1 MAWSPFAASKPRVAG
16 LVLATVLS
24 VCVSL
29 WTQAALAG
37 SGLASYL
44 PKVSPVDFFPAAD
57 RFGPPQGDPPIL
69 PVYSGDQL
77 QGFVYL
83 NSDFANATGYSGKPI
98 QLLVGIDPKGVLT
111 GLKLVEHK
119 EPIVLVGIPEKRIL
133 EAVNKLIG
141 ADLGSVARGAAAAPQ
156 VDIVSGATVTVLV
169 IGDSIVRSATKLIRS
184 GRLGAEGSQ
193 VAAAAPRAA
202 KAIDTAKSEVRDWQT
217 LVGDGSVRRLTL
229 SVADVNQAFEKSG
242 NAAAAGRPEEGAP
255 DDTFIDLYVADVAV
269 PTIGRSLLGD
279 DGYDRLAGRLK
290 PGQQA
295 LVVAGAGR
303 YSFKGAA
310 YVRGGI
316 FDRIELIQET
326 NSIRFRDRDHTRL
339 GSLAAEGAP
348 DFPEIALFIVPAD
361 FAFDPTEPWV
371 LQLLV
376 QRVVGARDKAWVTF
390 DLGYALPETYLKR
403 EAPVQPA
410 AAAAP
415 TAKPAPRGRPRSRRA
430 DDRRGSVVDA
440 DLARRT
446 SSRSASTIA
455 ALGALTLIFFFQ
467 NFLVRRPTV
476 YTWVRRGY
484 LLFILVWLG
493 WFANAQL
500 SVVNVLTFTN
510 SLLTGFS
517 WEYFLSA
524 PLIFVLW
531 ASIAAGLL
539 FWGRG
544 PFCGW
549 LCPFGALQELLN
561 NVAQALKI
569 PQYRVPWGLHER
581 LWPIKYIIFLGLFGM
596 SLYSTAFA
604 EQLAEVEPF
613 KTSIILKFAREWPF
627 VVYALTLLGAGLFVE
642 RFFCRYM
649 CPLGAALAIPGR
661 IRMFEWLRRWP
672 ECGSP
677 CQRCANECP
686 VQAIHPEGHINVNEC
701 IYCMHCQEL
710 YFDDHR
716 CPHMIQ
722 VRLKREKRQALSSPS
737 MRPAAKARA
746 PSSPPGENPSG
757 RHLSTPSRHLQPEDR
772 KPRRQIMSDN
782 ENGKGVSRR
791 TLLGTTAAAAGVGLA
806 GGAVVTKDGG
816 GFVSTADAQTKA
828 AAPKAPPARP
838 AVQKTEVAPGELDE
852 YYVFFSSGQSGE
864 MRIIGLPSMR
874 ELMRVPVFNRC
885 SATGWGQTNESL
897 KVLTEGLLPETR
909 EFLKNRGGTYMN
921 GDLHHPHVSFTDG
934 TYDGRYVFV
943 NDKANS
949 RVARVRLDVMK
960 CDKIIELPNQHTV
973 HGLRLQKYPRT
984 GYVYCN
990 GEDGVPLP
998 NDGKVLDN
1006 PKEYRSIF
1014 TALDGDTMKVAWQ
1027 VIVSGNLDNVDSDY
1041 QGKYC
1046 FSTCY
1051 NAEEGVT
1058 LAEMT
1063 ANEQDW
1069 VVIFNLKRIEDA
1081 VKKGDFKE
1089 MNGVPVLDGRKGS
1102 PYTRYVPVS
1111 NNPHG
1116 INTAPGRHPFRGGRQ
1131 AFANRDGV

>member
-1 MAWSPFAASKPRVAG
+1 MLQSTHVVPNYLVQAARVFF
-16 LVLATVLS
+16 VLAFLCVLS
-24 VCVSL
+24 SAD
-29 WTQAALAG
+29 T
-37 SGLASYL
+37 ASTADL
-44 PKVSPVDFFPAAD
+44 RSFLSKVAPADFFPEAD
-57 RFGPPQGDPPIL
+57 RFGSPQGDPPVI
-69 PVYSGDQL
+69 PAYRGDQL

-83 NSDFANATGYSGKPI
+83 NSDFANAVGYSGKPI
-98 QLLVGIDPKGVLT
+98 QVLVGIDPKGVLT
-111 GLKLVEHK
+111 GLKLLEHK

-141 ADLGSVARGAAAAPQ
+141 VDLGSVARGAAPAPQ

-184 GRLGAEGSQ
+184 GRLGGQDSQ
-193 VAAAAPRAA
+193 VATAPRVA
-202 KAIDTAKSEVRDWQT
+202 KVIDAGKSEIRDWHT

-229 SVADVNQAFEKSG
+229 SVGDVNQAFERSG
-242 NAAAAGRPEEGAP
+242 NAAAAGRPEEGAA
-255 DDTFIDLYVADVAV
+255 DDTFIELYVADVAV

-279 DGYDRLAGRLK
+279 EGYQRLAGRLK
-290 PGQQA
+290 PSQQA
-295 LVVAGAGR
+295 LVVAGSGR

-326 NSIRFRDRDHTRL
+326 SSVRFRDRDHTRL

-348 DFPEIALFIVPAD
+348 DFPEIALFVVPAD
-361 FAFDPTEPWV
+361 FVFDPTEPWT

-403 EAPVQPA
+403 EAQAQPA
-410 AAAAP
+410 TPNVKSA
-415 TAKPAPRGRPRSRRA
+415 PAPVPEAGVPTTDEDPLWMRIWRA
-430 DDRRGSVVDA
+430 DVLKIGTVIV
-440 DLARRT
+440 
-446 SSRSASTIA
+446 

-467 NFLVRRPTV
+467 NFLVRRPAA

-484 LLFILVWLG
+484 LVFILVWLG
-493 WFANAQL
+493 WYANAQL

-524 PLIFVLW
+524 PLIFILW

-561 NVAQALKI
+561 NVAQAFKV

-613 KTSIILKFAREWPF
+613 KTSIVLKFAREWPF
-627 VVYALTLLGAGLFVE
+627 VVYALTLLAAGLFVE
-642 RFFCRYM
+642 RFFCRYL

-661 IRMFEWLRRWP
+661 MRMFEWLRRWP

-737 MRPAAKARA
+737 MRT
-746 PSSPPGENPSG
+746 G
-757 RHLSTPSRHLQPEDR
+757 
-772 KPRRQIMSDN
+772 
-782 ENGKGVSRR
+782 GKGPSTVI
-791 TLLGTTAAAAGVGLA
+791 TA
-806 GGAVVTKDGG
+806 GGKPVGASPVDAITPPVT
-816 GFVSTADAQTKA
+816 
-828 AAPKAPPARP
+828 
-838 AVQKTEVAPGELDE
+838 
-852 YYVFFSSGQSGE
+852 
-864 MRIIGLPSMR
+864 
-874 ELMRVPVFNRC
+874 
-885 SATGWGQTNESL
+885 
-897 KVLTEGLLPETR
+897 
-909 EFLKNRGGTYMN
+909 
-921 GDLHHPHVSFTDG
+921 
-934 TYDGRYVFV
+934 
-943 NDKANS
+943 
-949 RVARVRLDVMK
+949 
-960 CDKIIELPNQHTV
+960 
-973 HGLRLQKYPRT
+973 
-984 GYVYCN
+984 
-990 GEDGVPLP
+990 
-998 NDGKVLDN
+998 
-1006 PKEYRSIF
+1006 
-1014 TALDGDTMKVAWQ
+1014 
-1027 VIVSGNLDNVDSDY
+1027 
-1041 QGKYC
+1041 
-1046 FSTCY
+1046 
-1051 NAEEGVT
+1051 
-1058 LAEMT
+1058 
-1063 ANEQDW
+1063 
-1069 VVIFNLKRIEDA
+1069 
-1081 VKKGDFKE
+1081 
-1089 MNGVPVLDGRKGS
+1089 
-1102 PYTRYVPVS
+1102 
-1111 NNPHG
+1111 
-1116 INTAPGRHPFRGGRQ
+1116 
-1131 AFANRDGV
+1131 